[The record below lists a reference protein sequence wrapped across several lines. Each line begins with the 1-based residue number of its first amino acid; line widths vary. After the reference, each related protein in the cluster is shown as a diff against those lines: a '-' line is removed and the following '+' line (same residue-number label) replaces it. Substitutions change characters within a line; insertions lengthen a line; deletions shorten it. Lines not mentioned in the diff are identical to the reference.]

1 MQQYQQAVLN
11 DSPFKLKQDLRS
23 RMKELQEAIEK
34 IKAVKNNRYID
45 SFSGIV
51 ARSNLILLS
60 PNTTTQHETQSP
72 GRNDA
77 EFFSAFFEK
86 MTS

>member
-1 MQQYQQAVLN
+1 MQQYQQTVLN

-34 IKAVKNNRYID
+34 IKAVKITGTTTC
-45 SFSGIV
+45 FSGIV

-60 PNTTTQHETQSP
+60 PNTTTQHET
-72 GRNDA
+72 
-77 EFFSAFFEK
+77 
-86 MTS
+86 

>member
-34 IKAVKNNRYID
+34 IKAVKNNRYND
-45 SFSGIV
+45 MLF
-51 ARSNLILLS
+51 
-60 PNTTTQHETQSP
+60 
-72 GRNDA
+72 RNRG
-77 EFFSAFFEK
+77 SQ
-86 MTS
+86 

>member
-1 MQQYQQAVLN
+1 MQQYQQTVLN

-60 PNTTTQHETQSP
+60 PNTTTQHET
-72 GRNDA
+72 
-77 EFFSAFFEK
+77 
-86 MTS
+86 